1 MVIFYSLSL
10 QTLRLPLEKRMKRAM
25 RLMSLS
31 LILMLLPVCLP
42 LRAAQAQGKEAILIK
57 AGQLLDV
64 KSGRLLANR
73 VIWIEGE
80 RIKEVGDAATVTSHA
95 PANARVIDLSN
106 ATLLPGLIDCHTHLT
121 FDLGGIAQGFMISV
135 PRQALVGA
143 RNAKLTLEAGFTS
156 VRNLHAT
163 GFSDIALRDAINAG
177 DVPGPRISA
186 SGPAIGPTGGHADE
200 GALAPEFHYRADGIA
215 DGVPA
220 VIAKTR
226 ENIKYGADCI
236 KIMSTGGV
244 LSKGDLPEAGQ
255 YSDEEIKAIIDEA
268 HRLHRKVA
276 AHAHGA
282 SGMKQAILAGIDS
295 IEHGSY
301 INDENIALMKE
312 RGTFL
317 VPTLYLT
324 DWFMENYKRIG
335 VPQYMV
341 DKANQVMPLM
351 RRNVGHAFQS
361 GVKVAFGTDA
371 AVYPHGLNA
380 REFAVYVK
388 LGMTPVEAI
397 QTATLNAADLLGW
410 ADRVG
415 SIEAG
420 KFADLI
426 AVTGDPTKD
435 VTVLERV
442 GFVMKGGQI
451 YKDNLTKK

>member
-1 MVIFYSLSL
+1 MKSIRWLSL
-10 QTLRLPLEKRMKRAM
+10 LLIFALLLSFTTSTMAQSPAQEVTL
-25 RLMSLS
+25 
-31 LILMLLPVCLP
+31 V
-42 LRAAQAQGKEAILIK
+42 K

-64 KSGRLLANR
+64 KSGRMLANQA
-73 VIWIEGE
+73 ILIEGE
-80 RIKEVGDAATVTSHA
+80 RIKEVGDAATVSAHA
-95 PANARVIDLSN
+95 PASARVIDLSN
-106 ATLLPGLIDCHTHLT
+106 ATVLPGLIDCHTHLT
-121 FDLGGIAQGFMISV
+121 FDLGSVAQSFMLSI
-135 PRQALVGA
+135 PRQALIGA
-143 RNAKLTLEAGFTS
+143 RNAKVTLEAGFTA
-156 VRNLHAT
+156 VRNLHAS
-163 GFSDIALRDAINAG
+163 GFSDVALRDAINAG
-177 DVPGPRISA
+177 DVPGPRLSA

-200 GALAPEFHYRADGIA
+200 SLLAPEFHHRADGIA

-244 LSKGDLPEAGQ
+244 LSKGDSPEAGQ

-282 SGMKQAILAGIDS
+282 AGMKQAILAGIDS
-295 IEHGSY
+295 IEHGSF
-301 INDENIALMKE
+301 INDENIRLMKE
-312 RGTFL
+312 RGTYL

-341 DKANQVMPLM
+341 DKATQVMPLV
-351 RRNVGHAFQS
+351 RQNVGRAFQAN
-361 GVKVAFGTDA
+361 VKIAFGTDA

-388 LGMTPVEAI
+388 LGMTPVQAI
-397 QTATLNAADLLGW
+397 QTATVNAADLLGW
-410 ADRVG
+410 SDRIG

-435 VTVLERV
+435 VTLLERV
-442 GFVMKGGQI
+442 GFVMKGGQVF
-451 YKDNLTKK
+451 KDNLTKK

>member
-1 MVIFYSLSL
+1 MKKFLLFISILLVFVTLAGLSS
-10 QTLRLPLEKRMKRAM
+10 TPTR
-25 RLMSLS
+25 
-31 LILMLLPVCLP
+31 
-42 LRAAQAQGKEAILIK
+42 AQAKETILIK
-57 AGQLLDV
+57 AGQLVDV
-64 KSGRLLANR
+64 KSGRLLTGQALL
-73 VIWIEGE
+73 IEDE
-80 RIKEVGDAATVTSHA
+80 RIKEVGDAATVSAHA
-95 PANARVIDLSN
+95 PAGARVIDLSN
-106 ATLLPGLIDCHTHLT
+106 ATVLPGLIDCHTHLT
-121 FDLGGIAQGFMISV
+121 MDLGSIASSFATSI

-143 RNAKLTLEAGFTS
+143 RNAKVTLEAGFTS
-156 VRNLHAT
+156 VRNLHAY
-163 GFSDIALRDAINAG
+163 GYSDIALRDAINAG

-200 GALAPEFHYRADGIA
+200 SSLAPEFNYRADGIA

-244 LSKGDLPEAGQ
+244 LSKGDSPEAGQ
-255 YSDEEIKAIIDEA
+255 YSDEEMKAIIDEA

-301 INDENIALMKE
+301 INDENIALMKQ
-312 RGTFL
+312 RGTYL

-341 DKANQVMPLM
+341 DKANQVMPIM
-351 RRNVGHAFQS
+351 RQNAGHAFKA

-388 LGMTPVEAI
+388 LGMTPMQAI
-397 QTATLNAADLLGW
+397 QSATVNAADLLGW
-410 ADRVG
+410 SDRVG
-415 SIEAG
+415 ALEAG

-435 VTVLERV
+435 VAVLERV
-442 GFVMKGGQI
+442 GFVMKGGKVF
-451 YKDNLTKK
+451 KDNLAKK

>member
-1 MVIFYSLSL
+1 
-10 QTLRLPLEKRMKRAM
+10 M
-25 RLMSLS
+25 RLISLS
-31 LILMLLPVCLP
+31 LILTSLLVCLP
-42 LRAAQAQGKEAILIK
+42 TTATRAQGKEYILIK
-57 AGQLLDV
+57 AGRLLDV
-64 KSGRLLANR
+64 KSGRVLTNQAIL
-73 VIWIEGE
+73 IEGD
-80 RIKEVGDAATVTSHA
+80 RIKEIGDAVRVTPRA
-95 PANARVIDLSN
+95 PASARVIDLSN
-106 ATLLPGLIDCHTHLT
+106 ATVLPGLIDCHVHLT
-121 FDLGGIAQGFMISV
+121 LELGGIAQGFMQSI

-143 RNAKLTLEAGFTS
+143 RNAKVTLEAGFTS
-156 VRNLHAT
+156 VRNLHAL
-163 GFSDIALRDAINAG
+163 GFSDVALRDAINAG

-244 LSKGDLPEAGQ
+244 LSKGDAPEAGQ

-301 INDENIALMKE
+301 INDENMALMKE
-312 RGTFL
+312 RGTYL

-324 DWFMENYKRIG
+324 DWFMDNYKRIG

-341 DKANQVMPLM
+341 DKANQVMPVM
-351 RRNVGHAFQS
+351 RQNVGRAFQS

-388 LGMTPVEAI
+388 LGMTPVAAI
-397 QTATLNAADLLGW
+397 QSATVNAADLLGW

-415 SIEAG
+415 TLEAG
-420 KFADLI
+420 KFADII

-442 GFVMKGGQI
+442 GFVMKGGQVF
-451 YKDNLTKK
+451 KDNLTKR